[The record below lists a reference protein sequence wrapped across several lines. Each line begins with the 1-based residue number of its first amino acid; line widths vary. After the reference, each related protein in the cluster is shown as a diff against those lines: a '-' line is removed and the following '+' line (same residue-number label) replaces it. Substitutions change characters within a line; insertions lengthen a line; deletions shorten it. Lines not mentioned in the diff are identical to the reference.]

1 MRGKRP
7 LYSIKLNT
15 DYDPAQP
22 AISIKPD
29 IVKYRYVSPVNGRLG
44 TENSIAA
51 FKNFGYFADNS
62 GTLQCVDLNTLSPV
76 WIRNITDDTDSTMG
90 IEDLGGNN
98 VYIYIAN
105 EVDLQGE
112 NGYSYVR
119 KINAL
124 TGSLV
129 WKRNTNAHI
138 TQIQNGG
145 TLASP
150 VIGKNE
156 ISNLVIFSIAKS
168 YKKNGGKLIALT
180 KIPAT
185 KYGL

>member
-1 MRGKRP
+1 
-7 LYSIKLNT
+7 
-15 DYDPAQP
+15 
-22 AISIKPD
+22 
-29 IVKYRYVSPVNGRLG
+29 
-44 TENSIAA
+44 
-51 FKNFGYFADNS
+51 
-62 GTLQCVDLNTLSPV
+62 
-76 WIRNITDDTDSTMG
+76 MG

-129 WKRNTNAHI
+129 WEKKYKCSYNAD
-138 TQIQNGG
+138 TNGG

-168 YKKNGGKLIALT
+168 YKKTAES
-180 KIPAT
+180 
-185 KYGL
+185 